1 MQQVQEQQSMYSH
14 FLVLQEHQPR
24 HDKGISC
31 KVGTVIQIKLT
42 SDKRN
47 FTEWMK
53 NPLFLDLLIIPTM

>member
-31 KVGTVIQIKLT
+31 KLGTFIQIKLT

-47 FTEWMK
+47 FTE
-53 NPLFLDLLIIPTM
+53 